1 MLSIICTMDVLILCN
16 LSLSNVVVLPPS
28 CSVGIPNGL
37 HICGTG
43 TLALKGNLSAGE
55 MLEQLVHA
63 HPKSLR
69 SANCISVNPLK
80 AVLLC
85 SILGLKQICGQ
96 KRAAV
101 TGIRP

>member
-1 MLSIICTMDVLILCN
+1 M
-16 LSLSNVVVLPPS
+16 
-28 CSVGIPNGL
+28 
-37 HICGTG
+37 
-43 TLALKGNLSAGE
+43 
-55 MLEQLVHA
+55 
-63 HPKSLR
+63 HPKSLQ

-101 TGIRP
+101 TGIRS

>member
-1 MLSIICTMDVLILCN
+1 
-16 LSLSNVVVLPPS
+16 
-28 CSVGIPNGL
+28 
-37 HICGTG
+37 
-43 TLALKGNLSAGE
+43 LALKGNLSAGE

-63 HPKSLR
+63 SQIPP
-69 SANCISVNPLK
+69 NCISVNPLK

-85 SILGLKQICGQ
+85 SILGLKHICGQ